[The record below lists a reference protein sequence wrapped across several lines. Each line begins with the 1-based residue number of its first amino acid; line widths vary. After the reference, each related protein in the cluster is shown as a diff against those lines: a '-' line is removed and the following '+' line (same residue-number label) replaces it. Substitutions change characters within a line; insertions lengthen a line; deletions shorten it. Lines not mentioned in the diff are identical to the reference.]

1 LRRRRIRHVTF
12 AKSQSPVA
20 KKRRRSRVRFWPIAS
35 LSAVQKDVWCW
46 RYSGHCIH
54 LPDGSGRRMARTF
67 HNLIIMRIERRPR
80 LIASSEVRYQVKSG
94 RAGAHGAGLILTHS
108 GSEAESEATPERR
121 LLTAELFREVPE
133 FIDRFDVPVLR
144 TGLPH
149 PFRVRRRKA
158 RDLVSPTCDPV
169 QLYCIRCFAARPFP
183 ERDPRSVSFIS
194 MRQGPPRL
202 AGAAVLLT
210 PEFHRFRN

>member
-1 LRRRRIRHVTF
+1 MRSAERCCPNPDSTRSDIANVCRHPNAGWGLSRGAAGYAARNILCGSARIR
-12 AKSQSPVA
+12 SMP
-20 KKRRRSRVRFWPIAS
+20 P
-35 LSAVQKDVWCW
+35 
-46 RYSGHCIH
+46 
-54 LPDGSGRRMARTF
+54 
-67 HNLIIMRIERRPR
+67 
-80 LIASSEVRYQVKSG
+80 
-94 RAGAHGAGLILTHS
+94 LTHS
-108 GSEAESEATPERR
+108 GSKAESEATPERR
-121 LLTAELFREVPE
+121 LSTAELFREVPE

-144 TGLPH
+144 ADLPD

-158 RDLVSPTCDPV
+158 RDLMSSTRDPV
-169 QLYCIRCFAARPFP
+169 QLHCIRCFAARPFP